1 MPRRE
6 IFFGILCYHTG
17 YRRMNDED
25 YMKLA
30 LELAAKAKG
39 RTSPNPMVGAVV
51 VKDGKI
57 VSQGYHRKAGQPHA
71 EVDALNKAGNE
82 AKGATLYLNLEP
94 CVHYGRT
101 PPCTR
106 RIIESGTNRVV
117 VAIEDPNPLNSG
129 RGAKELRE
137 TGIEVEVGLLADQAA
152 KLNEVYIKYITT
164 KRPFVILKSA
174 MSLDG
179 RIATRTGD
187 SKWITSEWSRAYV
200 HQLRGEVDA
209 ILVGI
214 ETILRDNPRLT
225 VRIQDPRSRILVKN
239 PVRIIVDSRA
249 RVPSDAKVLNG
260 EAPTLVAV
268 TKYAPAEKLNKLK
281 RRDAGVLIVDDKTR
295 KVNLDKLMGEL
306 GRLEIT
312 SVLIEGGGQINASA
326 LADGIVDKVLF
337 FIAPKIIGGTRAP
350 GPVAGEGPAKL
361 SQAISLRDISLRRFG
376 DDILVEGYVLS
387 K

>member
-1 MPRRE
+1 
-6 IFFGILCYHTG
+6 
-17 YRRMNDED
+17 MNDED

-30 LELAAKAKG
+30 LELAGKAKG

-57 VSQGYHRKAGQPHA
+57 VGQGYHREAGQPHA
-71 EVDALNKAGNE
+71 EVNALNKAGKE
-82 AKGATLYLNLEP
+82 AEGATLYLNLEP

-101 PPCTR
+101 PPCTK
-106 RIIESGTNRVV
+106 RIIESGIKRVV
-117 VAIEDPNPLNSG
+117 MAIEDPNPLNSG

-137 TGIEVEVGLLADQAA
+137 TGIEVEVGPLADQAA

-187 SKWITSEWSRAYV
+187 SKWITSESSRAYV
-200 HQLRGEVDA
+200 HQLRGELDA

-225 VRIQDPRSRILVKN
+225 VRTQDPGPRIPVKN
-239 PVRIIVDSRA
+239 PIRIIVDSRA
-249 RVPSDAKVLNG
+249 RVPSDAKVLDG

-268 TKYAPAEKLNKLK
+268 TKYAPAEKLNELK
-281 RRDAGVLIVDDKTR
+281 RRGAGVLIVDDKAR
-295 KVNLDKLMGEL
+295 RINLDKLMVEL
-306 GRLEIT
+306 GRSEIT
-312 SVLIEGGGQINASA
+312 SVLIEGGGQVNASA

-337 FIAPKIIGGTRAP
+337 FIAPKIIGGARAP

-361 SQAISLRDISLRRFG
+361 NQAIGLRNISLRRFG
-376 DDILVEGYVLS
+376 DDILVEGYIC
-387 K
+387 